1 MVIILPNRDCLVYH
15 WLYRGSYINMN
26 TKSMQLRLHLDSN
39 FYPPLPDTFKYSFIE
54 IFEKYWEGGDIIWL
68 QTALSKIGYKGSLN
82 DYGFYNFLNDEDIYE
97 D

>member
-1 MVIILPNRDCLVYH
+1 
-15 WLYRGSYINMN
+15 MN

-54 IFEKYWEGGDIIWL
+54 VFEKYWESGDIIWL

-97 D
+97 N